1 MRHILNIWI
10 PDMCII
16 QIPTVAVHT
25 FSKQKI
31 FSDLHLRVFTIAW
44 RRTIPKTTWMTT
56 STQSANATHTSRK
69 KRISTPPGVA
79 ISHPS
84 KNWVSG
90 SELDRCCVIG
100 VKMSAL
106 RMVKLFNLNAVGQML
121 KTGDSS
127 NNRKSPQ
134 CPDRK
139 ERAWLK
145 VPSLCA
151 PISWNSVWCR
161 KFGD

>member
-1 MRHILNIWI
+1 MF
-10 PDMCII
+10 II
-16 QIPTVAVHT
+16 QIATVAGHT
-25 FSKQKI
+25 FKKQKSI
-31 FSDLHLRVFTIAW
+31 SDLHSRGFTIVW
-44 RRTIPKTTWMTT
+44 RRIIPRTTWTTT

-69 KRISTPPGVA
+69 KRISTTQGVA

-84 KNWVSG
+84 KNWASG
-90 SELDRCCVIG
+90 WEPDRCCAIG

-106 RMVKLFNLNAVGQML
+106 RMVKLLNLNVVGQML
-121 KTGDSS
+121 KTEDSS